1 MSPLE
6 INKEL
11 LIQYCEL
18 RGEIKDLRERIDND
32 KRRLRKI
39 EEEGMVSDTVT
50 GTRKDGTIGAIK
62 ITGFPLPEYSKVNAM
77 LKKRIAKLQI
87 MEDEL
92 LEAVNAVDDFINA
105 IPKSDLRQI
114 FRFYYIDDM
123 TWDMVAMRMN
133 YMYPKRK
140 IEYTKDNCRMKHN
153 RYLEKEEIL

>member
-1 MSPLE
+1 ME

-11 LIQYCEL
+11 LVQYCEL

-32 KRRLRKI
+32 EKRLRKI
-39 EEEGMVSDTVT
+39 EEEGVVSDTVT

-62 ITGFPLPEYSKVNAM
+62 VTGFPLPEYSKVNAM